1 MAVSLPV
8 SRSISTPRAASGRE
22 AAERAVEEQVS
33 TLRVIA
39 RGLYRDRADADDLV
53 QDVLERALRA
63 LDQMDLDANP
73 RGWMVTILHNLHI
86 DRCRRQARRG
96 VHIPAQDVP
105 LVAEETAAEPAWAA
119 IEVDDLRAGVERLPD
134 ELRTVYQMF
143 ALDGRAYTDIAESLG
158 IPKATVGTR
167 LSRARA
173 RLKEILS
180 EKLGGAGA

>member
-1 MAVSLPV
+1 VSLPV
-8 SRSISTPRAASGRE
+8 SRFISTPRAATGRE
-22 AAERAVEEQVS
+22 AAERLVKEQVS

-63 LDQMDLDANP
+63 LDQMDLDSNP

-96 VHIPAQDVP
+96 THIPAQDVA
-105 LVAEETAAEPAWAA
+105 LVAEETAPEPVWAG
-119 IEVDDLRAGVERLPD
+119 IGVDDLRAGVEQLPD
-134 ELRTVYQMF
+134 ELRTVYRMF
-143 ALDGRAYTDIAESLG
+143 ALEGRSYNDVAETLG

-167 LSRARA
+167 LARARA
-173 RLKEILS
+173 RLKELLTK
-180 EKLGGAGA
+180 KLGTSSA